1 MRTVRGVGGVC
12 ADGGAGR
19 ARPVRGVGAYAV
31 RVAKCGVAVRVA
43 MHVVAEHIVAE
54 CGGTVSVPACEIGRE
69 VRHVPPG
76 CVPHTLYA
84 QETCGDIA
92 KPVLT
97 KAGN

>member
-1 MRTVRGVGGVC
+1 MR
-12 ADGGAGR
+12 
-19 ARPVRGVGAYAV
+19 
-31 RVAKCGVAVRVA
+31 AK
-43 MHVVAEHIVAE
+43 HVVAE
-54 CGGTVSVPACEIGRE
+54 GGDAVSVPACEIGRE

-76 CVPHTLYA
+76 CVLHALYA

>member
-1 MRTVRGVGGVC
+1 M
-12 ADGGAGR
+12 
-19 ARPVRGVGAYAV
+19 RGVGAYAV
-31 RVAKCGVAVRVA
+31 RVAKC
-43 MHVVAEHIVAE
+43 VVAECDGAK
-54 CGGTVSVPACEIGRE
+54 CGGAVSVPACEIGRE

-76 CVPHTLYA
+76 CVPHALYA

>member
-1 MRTVRGVGGVC
+1 MNC
-12 ADGGAGR
+12 C
-19 ARPVRGVGAYAV
+19 
-31 RVAKCGVAVRVA
+31 RVARIRAK
-43 MHVVAEHIVAE
+43 HVVAE
-54 CGGTVSVPACEIGRE
+54 GGDAVSVPACEIGRE

-76 CVPHTLYA
+76 CVLHALYA